1 MADEFFAM
9 DGNMLSTM
17 EIMALVLAK
26 KEWKQIDVGIDLSL
40 DNLGLLFCGSNSCF
54 EEALLDC
61 RRNRDNWSST
71 ELVMRVFCIFAC
83 V

>member
-1 MADEFFAM
+1 
-9 DGNMLSTM
+9 M

-26 KEWKQIDVGIDLSL
+26 KEWIQIDVGIDLSL
-40 DNLGLLFCGSNSCF
+40 DNHNLLFRSSYNCL

-61 RRNRDNWSST
+61 RWTRNNWSST

-83 V
+83 I